1 MEDNNLNSEK
11 CQSGSKLLFV
21 TSESVSFWEQGYLLE
36 TLFASLLIASYGY
49 TTVMVNFM
57 RQLDWT
63 KGYPTAG

>member
-36 TLFASLLIASYGY
+36 TLSASLLIASYGY

-63 KGYPTAG
+63 KGCPSAG